1 MRQNLAS
8 NNASRNMGRET
19 TQMFAT
25 LSGGMTRH
33 TPEGVAS
40 KQWCETVGFQQAVAE
55 RDQGDL
61 VE

>member
-1 MRQNLAS
+1 
-8 NNASRNMGRET
+8 MGRET

-33 TPEGVAS
+33 SPEGVS
-40 KQWCETVGFQQAVAE
+40 FTQRCETVGLQQAVAE